1 MFGWRHFEA
10 VKWEQDYQT
19 TRSHLWCV
27 HQVVSVMCLLVR
39 NSNTICMCLINI
51 FLQRNVKGAKVE
63 HWPVRHHSVCPVL
76 GLKERCWEN
85 NVLYLEDISSSDMY
99 GYFMFYTCHSIAA
112 INFQH
117 ASAPTPIVEGGG
129 QRRKRQCMLKISV
142 HYWSFLLSNIL
153 FLKSIWWRVFFPCKV
168 QGWELLTSL
177 GNFS

>member
-117 ASAPTPIVEGGG
+117 ASAPTPILEGGG
-129 QRRKRQCMLKISV
+129 GRGGRGNACLK
-142 HYWSFLLSNIL
+142 FLSTIDRFYFPTYC
-153 FLKSIWWRVFFPCKV
+153 FLNPSDDVCFSHVKCRD
-168 QGWELLTSL
+168 
-177 GNFS
+177 GNC